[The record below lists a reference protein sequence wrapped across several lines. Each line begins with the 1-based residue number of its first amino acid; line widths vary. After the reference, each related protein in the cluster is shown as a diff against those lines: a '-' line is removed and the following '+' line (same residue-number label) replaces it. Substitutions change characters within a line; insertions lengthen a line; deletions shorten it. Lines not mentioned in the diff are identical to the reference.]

1 MKPRQLRSV
10 IASAG
15 ACAVAAIVG
24 AAIYDGWRLHEQ
36 IMAANDRELGNLAE
50 ALTTGTQRSIQAVDV
65 LLRDTA
71 SWYESGGRH
80 LEEHGVED
88 VLGARVVGV
97 SQVAVLSVVDST
109 GRQRFRSRATGE
121 PLTDV
126 SDRPYFTRQRDEP
139 DAGLVINEPV
149 LSRSTREPALILS
162 RPLRAPD
169 GSFDGVVTAIVTLQE
184 LQSTYAAIHLG
195 EGSALLLTLSDG
207 TLVVRQPPLPAGS
220 TGQKFPE
227 LGGLSGGALVDHA
240 RSSVDGRKKL
250 IAVLRVGNR
259 PLILAVTRDEQEAL
273 RPWYDEMTS
282 AAIRTSLFVALV
294 IAATLG
300 LRRQLRRLEH
310 GAIALHESE
319 ERYAMAMEAA
329 NEGHAEWNPREGTVF
344 VSTKWRV
351 LHGVETTA
359 DIRTDAELKERVVIH
374 PEDVEPTRDAVD
386 AHLAGRTPAIDVE
399 YRVRHADGDWR
410 WVQARGRCLRDAA
423 GTPSRLFCAANDI
436 TARKAAEVA
445 KASFD
450 MRLQQA
456 HRMEALGTLA
466 GGIAHDFNNIL
477 GAILGFGDM
486 AQQQAAPGTP
496 LRRHIDRVLQAGGRA
511 KALVRRVL
519 EFSRSGVVEQVPVD
533 IQKIVEEALAL
544 QSPALPPGVT
554 MDVTLAA
561 DSTAVSG
568 DETQLHQ
575 VVMNLCTN
583 AVQAIGNDGRLSVD
597 LRLVKVEKAVHLL
610 QGDLAPGGYVRL
622 CVGDTGPGIEAD
634 VLTRVFEPFFTTKK
648 AGEGTGLGLSVVHG
662 IVANRGGA
670 IDITSTIGVGTQV
683 SVWLPVAVES
693 AAVLAEDEGDWPRGA
708 GQVVMIVDDERPLVE
723 FGEELLARL
732 GYSPLGFDSSQAA
745 MSAFLEDPS
754 NFDALLTDESM
765 PGLTG
770 SELARA
776 VLARRPDLPVIM
788 MSGHVIAGL
797 EDRAR
802 KAGICKLLHKPLAA
816 RDLAQSLA
824 QCLSGR

>member
-1 MKPRQLRSV
+1 MKPRQLRRV
-10 IASAG
+10 IAAAG
-15 ACAVAAIVG
+15 ACAVATIVG

-36 IMAANDRELGNLAE
+36 ITAANERELGNLAE

-71 SWYESGGRH
+71 SWYESAGRH
-80 LEEHGVED
+80 LEAHGVED
-88 VLGARVVGV
+88 GLAARVVGV

-169 GSFDGVVTAIVTLQE
+169 GGFDGVVTAIVTLQE
-184 LQSTYAAIHLG
+184 LQGTYAAIHLG

-207 TLVVRQPPLPAGS
+207 TLVVRQPPLPTKS
-220 TGQKFPE
+220 MGQKFPE
-227 LGGLSGGALVDHA
+227 LGGLTGGALVAHA
-240 RSSVDGRKKL
+240 RSPVDGRKKF
-250 IAVLRVGNR
+250 IAVLRVGSR

-294 IAATLG
+294 VAATLG

-310 GAIALHESE
+310 GAVALHESE

-329 NEGHAEWNPREGTVF
+329 NEGHAEWNLREGTVF

-351 LHGVETTA
+351 LHGVDTTA
-359 DIRTDAELKERVVIH
+359 DIKTDAELKKRVAIH
-374 PEDVEPTRDAVD
+374 PEDVGPTREAVD
-386 AHLAGRTPAIDVE
+386 AHLEGRTSAIDVE
-399 YRVRHADGDWR
+399 YRVRHVDGDWH

-423 GTPSRLFCAANDI
+423 GSPARLFCAANDI

-445 KASFD
+445 KANFD

-544 QSPALPPGVT
+544 QGPALPPGVA

-561 DSTAVSG
+561 DSAAVSG

-583 AVQAIGNDGRLSVD
+583 AIQAIGSDGRLSVD
-597 LRLVKVEKAVHLL
+597 LRLVQVEKAVHLL

-634 VLTRVFEPFFTTKK
+634 VLARVFEPFFTTKK
-648 AGEGTGLGLSVVHG
+648 SGEGTGLGLSVVHG

-670 IDITSTIGVGTQV
+670 IDVTSTLGVGTQV

-693 AAVLAEDEGDWPRGA
+693 AAVLAEDEGEWPHGA

-745 MSAFLEDPS
+745 MSAFLEAPS

-776 VLARRPDLPVIM
+776 VLAHRPDLPVIM

-797 EDRAR
+797 EERAR

>member
-10 IASAG
+10 IAAAG
-15 ACAVAAIVG
+15 ACAVATIVG

-36 IMAANDRELGNLAE
+36 IMAANERELGNLAE

-71 SWYESGGRH
+71 RWYESEGRN
-80 LEEHGVED
+80 LEAHGVED
-88 VLGARVVGV
+88 GLAARVVGV
-97 SQVAVLSVVDST
+97 SQVAVLSVIDSA

-162 RPLRAPD
+162 RPLRAP
-169 GSFDGVVTAIVTLQE
+169 GGGFDGVVTAIVTLQE
-184 LQSTYAAIHLG
+184 LQGTYAAIHLG

-207 TLVVRQPPLPAGS
+207 TLVVRQPPLPS
-220 TGQKFPE
+220 KSMGQKFPE
-227 LGGLSGGALVDHA
+227 LGGLSDGALVSHA
-240 RSSVDGRKKL
+240 RSPVDGRKKF
-250 IAVLRVGNR
+250 IAVLRVGSR

-300 LRRQLRRLEH
+300 LRRQLRRLER
-310 GAIALHESE
+310 GAVALRESE

-329 NEGHAEWNPREGTVF
+329 NEGHAEWNLREGTVF

-351 LHGVETTA
+351 LHGVDTTA
-359 DIRTDAELKERVVIH
+359 DIKTDAELKERVAIH
-374 PEDVEPTRDAVD
+374 PEDVGPTREAVD
-386 AHLAGRTPAIDVE
+386 AHLEGRTPAIDVE
-399 YRVRHADGDWR
+399 YRVRHVDGDWR

-423 GTPSRLFCAANDI
+423 GSPARLFCAANDI

-445 KASFD
+445 KANYD

-486 AQQQAAPGTP
+486 AQQLAAPGTP

-544 QSPALPPGVT
+544 QGPALPPGVT

-561 DSTAVSG
+561 DSAAVSG

-583 AVQAIGNDGRLSVD
+583 AIQAIGSDGRLSVD
-597 LRLVKVEKAVHLL
+597 LRLVQVEKAEHLL

-622 CVGDTGPGIEAD
+622 CVGDTGPGIETD

-648 AGEGTGLGLSVVHG
+648 SGEGTGLGLSVVHG

-670 IDITSTIGVGTQV
+670 IDVTSTLGVGTQV
-683 SVWLPVAVES
+683 SVWLPLAVES
-693 AAVLAEDEGDWPRGA
+693 AAVLAEDESEWPHGA

-776 VLARRPDLPVIM
+776 VLAHRPDLPVIM

-797 EDRAR
+797 EERAR